1 VTGYAVVRTTGDI
14 YPFPLDRKGSRRD
27 TVPVRPR
34 FSRPVAHS
42 HDVGRP
48 MSTTLTAPEAAPTTG
63 GGQAPWKATLAPY
76 ARPHMGRSLLD
87 LATSVVPYIAGFYAM
102 YLLLDVSYWL
112 VLALSIP
119 VAGFLLRT
127 YIMFHDC
134 AHGNFMPTK
143 RGNHVLGVFLALIV
157 YTPFSAW
164 RHSHA
169 MHHATA
175 GDLDRRGDGDVPTLT
190 VEEYYALPRGARIVY
205 YLTRNPFVM
214 MGIGPIA
221 ALVIQ
226 PRLWK
231 KTDRPRIK
239 RSVIGTNVALVAIV
253 TGLCLLMGWK
263 EFLLVQ
269 APLVWLAGG
278 AGVWLFY
285 VQHQF
290 EDAYWESA
298 DDWTYAEAALKGSS
312 YLKLPKVLQFFSGNI
327 GLHHVHHLSAKVPN
341 YHLQGAHDSSP
352 IFQQVPVLTLGEG
365 MRAMRLKVWSDTCG
379 RLVTWRE
386 ASELMAARSAA
397 TASGD

>member
-1 VTGYAVVRTTGDI
+1 
-14 YPFPLDRKGSRRD
+14 
-27 TVPVRPR
+27 
-34 FSRPVAHS
+34 
-42 HDVGRP
+42 
-48 MSTTLTAPEAAPTTG
+48 MSTTIAVPESVPAAGSSTN
-63 GGQAPWKATLAPY
+63 APWKATLAPY
-76 ARPHMGRSLLD
+76 SRPHVGRSILD
-87 LATSVVPYIAGFYAM
+87 LATSVVPYLLGFYAM

-119 VAGFLLRT
+119 TAGFLLRT

-134 AHGNFMPTK
+134 AHGNFLPTK
-143 RGNHVLGVFLALIV
+143 RGNHILGVFLATLV
-157 YTPFSAW
+157 YTPFTAW

-190 VEEYYALPRGARIVY
+190 VDEYRALPLGQRTVY
-205 YLTRNPFVM
+205 RLTRNPFVM
-214 MGIGPIA
+214 LGIGPIA

-226 PRLWK
+226 PRTWK

-239 RSVIGTNVALVAIV
+239 RSIIGTNIALAVIV
-253 TGLCLLMGWK
+253 TALCLTMGWK

-269 APLVWLAGG
+269 MPMVWLAGG

-290 EDAYWESA
+290 EDTYWENA
-298 DDWTYAEAALKGSS
+298 DEWTYAEAALRGSS

-341 YHLQGAHDSSP
+341 YRLQAAHDSSP
-352 IFQQVPVLTLGEG
+352 IFQQVPVLTIRGG
-365 MRAMRLKVWSDTCG
+365 IRAMRLKVWCTERN

-386 ASELMAARSAA
+386 AAL
-397 TASGD
+397 